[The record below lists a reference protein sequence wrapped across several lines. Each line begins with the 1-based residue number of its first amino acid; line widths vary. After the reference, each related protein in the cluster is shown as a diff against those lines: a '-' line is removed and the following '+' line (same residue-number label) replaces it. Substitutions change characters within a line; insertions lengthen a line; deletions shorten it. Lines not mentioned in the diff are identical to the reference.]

1 MTPVQVPRTLIADDQ
16 TDVLEALSLLLKGE
30 GYDIDSATS
39 PDAVLEKLK
48 KRDCDVLLM
57 DMNYARDTT
66 SGQEGLSLLSR
77 VRDFDPTLPVVV
89 MTAWGT
95 LDLAVDAI
103 RLGVGDFV
111 QKPWDNSQLLGILRT
126 QIEHGRTL
134 RKMVRND
141 VERDHDFKEARE
153 IQEGFLPDG
162 IPQIRGCKIAGA
174 WQPARLV
181 GGDYYDVLKF
191 DEDTAALCIAD
202 VVGKG
207 MPAALLMSNLQAAV
221 RSSAEAAVR
230 PDEFCKKVNHI
241 IWSNIG
247 SGRFITFFYCVLDAA
262 NRTLGYTNAG
272 HCPPVLLH
280 QDGTYDRLRA
290 GGAVL
295 GAFSDWE
302 YEYEQVEVR
311 SGDRIVLFTD
321 GVSEART
328 AEGEEFG
335 EERLVGL
342 LLENVNETAAGLQSR
357 ILSAVSDFTGGDFQ
371 DDATLLVVSV
381 EDPTERQTPA

>member
-1 MTPVQVPRTLIADDQ
+1 
-16 TDVLEALSLLLKGE
+16 
-30 GYDIDSATS
+30 
-39 PDAVLEKLK
+39 
-48 KRDCDVLLM
+48 M

-95 LDLAVDAI
+95 LDLAVETI

-126 QIEHGRTL
+126 QIEHGRVL
-134 RKMVRND
+134 RRMVRND
-141 VERDHDFKEARE
+141 VERDQDFKEARE

-221 RSSAEAAVR
+221 RSSAEATIR

-241 IWSNIG
+241 ICSNIG
-247 SGRFITFFYCVLDAA
+247 SGRFITFFYCILDAA
-262 NRTLGYTNAG
+262 NRTLSYTNAG

-302 YEYEQVEVR
+302 YECEQVELR
-311 SGDRIVLFTD
+311 SGDRLVLFTD

-328 AEGEEFG
+328 ADGEEFG
-335 EERLVGL
+335 EERLVRL
-342 LLENVNETAAGLQSR
+342 LLGNINETAAGLQSR
-357 ILSAVSDFTGGDFQ
+357 ILTAVSDFTGGDFQ

-381 EDPTERQTPA
+381 EDTA

>member
-1 MTPVQVPRTLIADDQ
+1 MTPVPIPRTLIADDQ

-39 PDAVLEKLK
+39 PEAVLEKLK

-95 LDLAVDAI
+95 LDLAVETI

-126 QIEHGRTL
+126 QIEHGRAL
-134 RKMVRND
+134 RKMLRND

-162 IPQIRGCKIAGA
+162 IPQIRGCEIAGA

-221 RSSAEAAVR
+221 RSSAEVAVR

-241 IWSNIG
+241 IHSNIG

-262 NRTLGYTNAG
+262 KRTLNYTNAG
-272 HCPPVLLH
+272 HCHPVLLH
-280 QDGTYDRLRA
+280 RDGTYDRLRA

-302 YEYEQVEVR
+302 YEYEHMEVR
-311 SGDRIVLFTD
+311 SGDRLVLFTD

-328 AEGEEFG
+328 ADGEEFG
-335 EERLVGL
+335 EERLVRL
-342 LLENVNETAAGLQSR
+342 LLENVNETAAGLEAR

-381 EDPTERQTPA
+381 EDTA